1 MRRVIGGDRGL
12 RRALI
17 ALCVTEI
24 TGWGVLYYALPVAAG
39 DITATEGWT
48 HGEVFTAFSTGL
60 LVSAVAGVGVGR
72 LLDRLGPR
80 PVMTVGSLVGVL
92 GLLLVASAP
101 NLAVFFVAWLVT
113 GIAQSAALYPPA
125 FAAITRWYGEARTWP
140 LTVLTLVGGLAST
153 VFAPITHLLVE
164 DLGWRGAFLV
174 LTAVYALVTIPL
186 HAIFLTPPWP
196 GHLVPADG
204 HHGRRREIRSV
215 VRSGRFLSLQVSL
228 TLTALGM
235 YAVTLNLIPLLTSRG
250 FGPAAAATVFGL
262 VGAGQVLG
270 RLLFAALPS
279 GRAPY
284 VRTLT
289 IGTASVLVLTLLA
302 LLPGPAPA
310 LVGAAILAGA
320 VRGAFTLLQ
329 ATAVSDRWGTRHFG
343 ALNGTFTVPLT
354 ASIAL
359 APAAGAWASD
369 LLGGQTA
376 AVAGF
381 AVLAAVGVLV
391 GRRS

>member
-1 MRRVIGGDRGL
+1 MRRVIGGDSGL

-174 LTAVYALVTIPL
+174 LTAIYALVTIPL

-196 GHLVPADG
+196 GNLLPAGG
-204 HHGRRREIRSV
+204 HHGRRQEIRSV
-215 VRSGRFLSLQVSL
+215 VRSGRFLSLQMSL

-310 LVGAAILAGA
+310 LVAAAILAGA

-391 GRRS
+391 GRRA

>member
-1 MRRVIGGDRGL
+1 VIGGDRGL
-12 RRALI
+12 RRALV

-48 HGEVFTAFSTGL
+48 HGQVFTAFSTGL

-80 PVMTVGSLVGVL
+80 PVMTVGSLVGVV

-140 LTVLTLVGGLAST
+140 LTILTLVGGLAST

-196 GHLVPADG
+196 GHLAPAGG
-204 HHGRRREIRSV
+204 HHGRRQEIRSV

-310 LVGAAILAGA
+310 LVAAAILAGA

>member
-12 RRALI
+12 RRAVV

-24 TGWGVLYYALPVAAG
+24 TSWGVLYYALPVAAG

-48 HGEVFTAFSTGL
+48 HGQVFTAFSTGL
-60 LVSAVAGVGVGR
+60 LVSAVAGAGVGR
-72 LLDRLGPR
+72 LLDRFGPR

-101 NLAVFFVAWLVT
+101 NLPVFFAAWLVT
-113 GIAQSAALYPPA
+113 GMAQSAALYPPA

-153 VFAPITHLLVE
+153 VFAPVTHFLVE
-164 DLGWRGAFLV
+164 DLGWRSAFLV
-174 LTAVYALVTIPL
+174 LTVVYALVTIPL

-196 GHLVPADG
+196 GHMLPAGG
-204 HHGRRREIRSV
+204 HHERRQEIRSV
-215 VRSGRFLSLQVSL
+215 VRSGRFLRLQVSM
-228 TLTALGM
+228 TLTAVGM

-250 FGPAAAATVFGL
+250 IGPAFAATVFGL
-262 VGAGQVLG
+262 VGAGQVMG
-270 RLLFAALPS
+270 RVVFAVLPS
-279 GRAPY
+279 GREPY

-310 LVGAAILAGA
+310 LVAAAILAGA

-329 ATAVSDRWGTRHFG
+329 ATAVSDRWGTQHFG

-354 ASIAL
+354 AAIAL
-359 APAAGAWASD
+359 APAAGAWATD

-381 AVLAAVGVLV
+381 AVLTAVGVLV
-391 GRRS
+391 GRRA